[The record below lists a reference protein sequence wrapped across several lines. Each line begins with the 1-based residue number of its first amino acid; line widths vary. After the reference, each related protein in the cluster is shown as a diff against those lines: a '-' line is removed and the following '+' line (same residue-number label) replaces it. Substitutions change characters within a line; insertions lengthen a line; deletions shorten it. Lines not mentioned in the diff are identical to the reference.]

1 MLPLS
6 LEPER
11 QRYAKSRKLSSSL
24 RGMACLLLVE
34 GLVLGL
40 LESVLLAALEH
51 LKMSGFFG
59 ERALG
64 QGNQTSRMLLVGG

>member
-1 MLPLS
+1 
-6 LEPER
+6 
-11 QRYAKSRKLSSSL
+11 
-24 RGMACLLLVE
+24 MACLLLVE
-34 GLVLGL
+34 GLVFGL